1 MAEVAGAPAR
11 HDGRGRSF
19 TESDAT
25 AVEVIVKLA
34 MPADPGESSVA
45 ERSVYACAGE
55 LGPHARSRCI
65 GSSRRSEL
73 DGFLVGH
80 VDPGS
85 AHGVVER
92 LLACPGVEGAYVKP
106 RGEPPRG
113 A

>member
-1 MAEVAGAPAR
+1 LE
-11 HDGRGRSF
+11 GRSL
-19 TESDAT
+19 TEPDAT

-34 MPADPGESSVA
+34 WPADAGESSVA

-55 LGPHARSRCI
+55 LGITLEPLY
-65 GSSRRSEL
+65 GSTRSEL
-73 DGFLVGH
+73 DGYLVGR
-80 VDPGS
+80 VDP
-85 AHGVVER
+85 AAADTAVER

>member
-1 MAEVAGAPAR
+1 L
-11 HDGRGRSF
+11 

-34 MPADPGESSVA
+34 APADPGESSVA
-45 ERSVYACAGE
+45 ERSVHACAGE
-55 LGPHARSRCI
+55 LGLTLEPLY
-65 GSSRRSEL
+65 GSSRSEL
-73 DGFLVGH
+73 DGFLVGR
-80 VDPGS
+80 VDAGS

>member
-1 MAEVAGAPAR
+1 MIEVAGAPAR
-11 HDGRGRSF
+11 HDGRGRSL

-34 MPADPGESSVA
+34 VPADPGESSVA
-45 ERSVYACAGE
+45 ERSVHACAGE
-55 LGPHARSRCI
+55 LGLTLEPLY
-65 GSSRRSEL
+65 GSSRSEL